1 MTTQDTTLTTLETFE
16 ALFKQPQHREQRYE
30 LIQGR
35 L

>member
-16 ALFKQPQHREQRYE
+16 AFLKQPQHHEQCYE